1 MTKVNIAQMGAEVAN
16 ELRGT
21 NWDARTEWVNKV
33 KDQGNVK
40 FKEERYEEAI
50 DSYMRAL
57 CGMDFSSYEHL
68 QDAKADKERELNV
81 KRNLKAPVLNN
92 IA

>member
-1 MTKVNIAQMGAEVAN
+1 
-16 ELRGT
+16 
-21 NWDARTEWVNKV
+21 
-33 KDQGNVK
+33 
-40 FKEERYEEAI
+40 
-50 DSYMRAL
+50 MRAL

>member
-1 MTKVNIAQMGAEVAN
+1 MTKVNVAQMGAEAAN
-16 ELRGT
+16 ELRET
-21 NWDARTEWVNKV
+21 DWEAHTEWENRFKE
-33 KDQGNVK
+33 QGNVK